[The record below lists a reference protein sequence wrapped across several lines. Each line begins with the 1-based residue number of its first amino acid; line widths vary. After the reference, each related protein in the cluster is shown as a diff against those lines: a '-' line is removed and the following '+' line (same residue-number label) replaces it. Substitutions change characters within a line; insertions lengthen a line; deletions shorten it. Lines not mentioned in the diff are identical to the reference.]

1 MLQYQ
6 GERIEPLVDQV
17 SELSKVLEENR
28 KIIDRITSHVDAGF
42 SLPPSD
48 LVTERVDNRQERPD
62 VLEHYLREKYQ
73 IHSIDVP
80 PDIITSLETKDPIVI
95 KLAKD
100 VYRLNIIR
108 NAKKKANAE
117 LYEVIKRYEEFIALV
132 LLPELRRDME
142 QLHIQD
148 GIQVLKDEHTPR
160 VLNEIDRVWE
170 HYLQY
175 VEGLDKV
182 CMTSEKLM
190 QAYQDADDL
199 EFANKIHQKM
209 VIIREIRNY
218 LLLIAT

>member
-42 SLPPSD
+42 SLPTSD
-48 LVTERVDNRQERPD
+48 LVKERVDNRQERPD

>member
-42 SLPPSD
+42 SLPTSD
-48 LVTERVDNRQERPD
+48 LVKERVDNRQERPD

-182 CMTSEKLM
+182 CMTIEKLKKT
-190 QAYQDADDL
+190 YQDADDL
-199 EFANKIHQKM
+199 EFAKKIHQKM

>member
-42 SLPPSD
+42 SLPTSD
-48 LVTERVDNRQERPD
+48 LVKERVDNRQERPD

-117 LYEVIKRYEEFIALV
+117 LYEVIKRYEEFIASV

-218 LLLIAT
+218 LLSIAT

>member
-42 SLPPSD
+42 SLPTSD
-48 LVTERVDNRQERPD
+48 LVKERVDNRQERPD

-73 IHSIDVP
+73 IHSI
-80 PDIITSLETKDPIVI
+80 
-95 KLAKD
+95 D